1 MQSCEIENHE
11 EKNARKLWNRM
22 IEKILNWKLHKNIFY
37 TCEDFINIK
46 SLLIINANNLS
57 NLLICRCIA
66 FSVLLIF
73 NLMLYLT

>member
-1 MQSCEIENHE
+1 MQSWEIENHE

-22 IEKILNWKLHKNIFY
+22 IEKTLNWKLQKHIFY

-46 SLLIINANNLS
+46 SLLIINASNLS
-57 NLLICRCIA
+57 SLLIYRCIA
-66 FSVLLIF
+66 VSLMLVF